1 MMIAPRSISRTPHTH
16 QLLASDQTKMAEF
29 MEYGSIEFIFA
40 CLAAFWV
47 MLTLFNS
54 LGFV

>member
-1 MMIAPRSISRTPHTH
+1 
-16 QLLASDQTKMAEF
+16 MAEF
-29 MEYGSIEFIFA
+29 MEYGSIEIIFA